1 MEPVFEEVNNDIQAV
16 KFYRIDVDKHIML
29 SRAYNDK
36 ILPKAVLVK
45 NGADSLILRG
55 DVSHQEIRK
64 GLQAIL
70 DSSVWEACS
79 RLLNAIKPVTKGIN
93 LGDIARGSPSSNS
106 PRGWFAGTGKLRR
119 AIHWGLKRID
129 GGIIQFLLQPLCVL
143 LLRFRYTWS
152 YSWPS
157 ECIVWGHVSFYDGN
171 GSLDL
176 VSFCAIHRPRLYP
189 SAKEVYAGGLV
200 LYRGWFWKASWL

>member
-1 MEPVFEEVNNDIQAV
+1 MVIYFSSLDDRCKAMEPVFEEVNNDIQAV

-70 DSSVWEACS
+70 DSSV
-79 RLLNAIKPVTKGIN
+79 
-93 LGDIARGSPSSNS
+93 
-106 PRGWFAGTGKLRR
+106 
-119 AIHWGLKRID
+119 
-129 GGIIQFLLQPLCVL
+129 
-143 LLRFRYTWS
+143 
-152 YSWPS
+152 
-157 ECIVWGHVSFYDGN
+157 
-171 GSLDL
+171 
-176 VSFCAIHRPRLYP
+176 
-189 SAKEVYAGGLV
+189 
-200 LYRGWFWKASWL
+200 